1 MSFKFTAQLIQETK
15 MPGIVV
21 FAHQCGIPAHQLT
34 RLLYANFSSQAA
46 VNSGSFSWLL
56 TRSLSALA
64 ETLY

>member
-1 MSFKFTAQLIQETK
+1 

-34 RLLYANFSSQAA
+34 LLLYANFSSQAA